1 MHATI
6 ALFRNE
12 FRLLLR
18 NPAVVIWTILIPIA
32 ALVVMCLIPGAREP
46 LPNFG
51 GLSVIESYQPTL
63 IVFASTMLALQMMP
77 MFIGQYRELGFLR
90 RLRTTPAHPRDLL
103 TAILALILTISLV
116 VGLVLLTFPLLF
128 GVGVVGRLALQSL
141 LLVLVA
147 TSFLAVGSML
157 AAVIANPRVA
167 AGVGAALA
175 AIMWFFAGMWFP
187 RALFPGWLATISDWT
202 PGGAA
207 ASVLGAAAAGQPI
220 AAQPVIA
227 LGLWTVGGFAIAT
240 RSFRWA

>member
-12 FRLLLR
+12 LRLLLR

-32 ALVVMCLIPGAREP
+32 ALVVMCLIPSAREP

-63 IVFASTMLALQMMP
+63 IVFAATMLALQMMP

-103 TAILALILTISLV
+103 AAILALILTISLV

-128 GVGVVGRLALQSL
+128 GVGVVGRLARPRLHRRAPL
-141 LLVLVA
+141 ARGRRA
-147 TSFLAVGSML
+147 TRTLPL
-157 AAVIANPRVA
+157 AAHADLRRHQALDHRV
-167 AGVGAALA
+167 
-175 AIMWFFAGMWFP
+175 P
-187 RALFPGWLATISDWT
+187 RARHPRRPRLRACVARDR
-202 PGGAA
+202 GAR
-207 ASVLGAAAAGQPI
+207 AGPERVVREERARRHRPRLQRREF
-220 AAQPVIA
+220 A
-227 LGLWTVGGFAIAT
+227 LSRRG
-240 RSFRWA
+240 